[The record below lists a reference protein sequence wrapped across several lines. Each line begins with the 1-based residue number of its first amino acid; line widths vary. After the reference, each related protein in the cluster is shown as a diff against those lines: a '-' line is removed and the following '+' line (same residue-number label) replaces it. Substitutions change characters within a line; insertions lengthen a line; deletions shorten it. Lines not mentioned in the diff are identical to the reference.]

1 MLEEKIKEVLVPLE
15 QSRNRWCA
23 EEVDD
28 TEEMCNEIPS
38 LLEYSVRALREAL
51 GMPVFEILEA
61 QYGTDDVFIEISDKI
76 EIYENSKSVKL
87 KCCVKNSSLGC
98 DPVPGVKKRLK
109 LVFNYGEIVRTQFF
123 DEGNN
128 VVHVFLKE

>member
-1 MLEEKIKEVLVPLE
+1 MLEDKIKEVLVSLE

-28 TEEMCNEIPS
+28 AEGMYDEIPS
-38 LLEYSVRALREAL
+38 LLEYSVRTLREAL

-61 QYGTDDVFIEISDKI
+61 QYGTDDIFIDVSDKI

-87 KCCVKNSSLGC
+87 KCCVNNSLGC
-98 DPVPGVKKRLK
+98 DPAPGVKKRLK
-109 LVFNYGEIVRTQFF
+109 LVLKYGEIIRTQLF